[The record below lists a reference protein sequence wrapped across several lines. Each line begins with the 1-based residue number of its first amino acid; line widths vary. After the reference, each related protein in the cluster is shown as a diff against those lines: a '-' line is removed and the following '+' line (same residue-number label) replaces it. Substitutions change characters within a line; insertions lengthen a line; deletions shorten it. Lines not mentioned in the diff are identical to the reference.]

1 MAYSVI
7 ATATFE
13 RELDQIIEYYLT
25 VLNARI
31 ALSNLLEKL
40 DNARTILAESPEIKA
55 VSTKPMLNGLQLRE
69 WLLGNYVLVYCIDGS
84 TIYFEHIFHQRQDF
98 ERLV

>member
-7 ATATFE
+7 ATASFG
-13 RELDQIIEYYLT
+13 RELDRIIEYHLT
-25 VLNARI
+25 VLDARI

-40 DNARTILAESPEIKA
+40 DNARTILAEFPEIKA
-55 VSTKPMLNGLQLRE
+55 ISTKPTLNDLQLRE
-69 WLLGNYVLVYCIDGS
+69 WLLGNYVLVYRVDGS

-98 ERLV
+98 ERFV